1 MAPNNEYKS
10 CNVHHQARDI
20 FLLLSFETILSTH
33 IIILKQWFLLIGVS
47 TSDGLNTLLREN
59 RESDVQ
65 SQSLAFKSGNE
76 PQRSE
81 DDQPLTSLEDDED
94 ISQGRKLSSDLLGTE
109 KYVKHEENEIGEEE
123 NSSYM
128 RYRKTNSQDENA
140 QNDHEPHESIT
151 KTTLHNIL
159 LQPERKPVP
168 VLDFTSAEKDSSYGD
183 KISGSSWDVGRRTED
198 RRMQK
203 REIVDQTKEN
213 ITSSGSADTP
223 DTTSA
228 GSSGNDSNRQLKGQ
242 NISTLK
248 QLQVGNSRK
257 REEGPQIN
265 GEPEFSGRDPLTI
278 FLRISGSGND
288 LNSGNGIVVSKH
300 PVTTLE
306 KNSSKVE
313 VSSLE
318 KNESWNEGSAL
329 VHSVPVKTHDS
340 PTGPATVKGE
350 DESGSGMS
358 SIDPLLLFQIRKIRM
373 NVLKAERQATKEL
386 NDVRKDF
393 RLKMEDVEEDLRM
406 VRKLTSNVHKKV
418 GLTVN
423 QALVMARQAKSNAT
437 NRLNMTQSK
446 L

>member
-1 MAPNNEYKS
+1 MLA
-10 CNVHHQARDI
+10 
-20 FLLLSFETILSTH
+20 
-33 IIILKQWFLLIGVS
+33 
-47 TSDGLNTLLREN
+47 EN

-76 PQRSE
+76 PQRSD
-81 DDQPLTSLEDDED
+81 DDQPLTSLEDDAD
-94 ISQGRKLSSDLLGTE
+94 LTQGRKLSSDLLGTE
-109 KYVKHEENEIGEEE
+109 KYVKHGENEIGEEE

-151 KTTLHNIL
+151 KMTLRNIL
-159 LQPERKPVP
+159 LQPERKPLDLGIIKEP
-168 VLDFTSAEKDSSYGD
+168 VVDFTAAEKDTSYAE
-183 KISGSSWDVGRRTED
+183 KISGSSWDVGRSTED

-213 ITSSGSADTP
+213 ITALGSADTP
-223 DTTSA
+223 DTTSS
-228 GSSGNDSNRQLKGQ
+228 GSSGNDSNRQLQDQ
-242 NISTLK
+242 NISSLK
-248 QLQVGNSRK
+248 QLQVGNSIK
-257 REEGPQIN
+257 HAEGLQID

-278 FLRISGSGND
+278 FLETSGSSD
-288 LNSGNGIVVSKH
+288 DENSANGIVVSKH
-300 PVTTLE
+300 PLITLE
-306 KNSSKVE
+306 KHSSKLE
-313 VSSLE
+313 VGSLE
-318 KNESWNEGSAL
+318 KNESWNEGSVL
-329 VHSVPVKTHDS
+329 VHSVPVKTHDR
-340 PTGPATVKGE
+340 PTGQATVKGE

-358 SIDPLLLFQIRKIRM
+358 SIDPLLLFQVRKIRM

-406 VRKLTSNVHKKV
+406 VRKLTNNVHKKV

-437 NRLNMTQSK
+437 NRLNMAQSK